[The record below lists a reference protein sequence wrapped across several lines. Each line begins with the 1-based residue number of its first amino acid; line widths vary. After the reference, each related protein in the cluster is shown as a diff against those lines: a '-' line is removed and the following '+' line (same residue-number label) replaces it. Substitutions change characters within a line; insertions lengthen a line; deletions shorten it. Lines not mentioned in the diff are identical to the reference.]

1 MKRTSP
7 FRIAARHA
15 VESHPMKEARSAPAS
30 APRALLTLLRLTSC
44 LFCLTLCYS
53 TAAAQADTYFEI
65 VARHSGKC
73 LDVEAESQ
81 AAGARVLQWDCGG
94 WTNQQWRVIPVG
106 GGYYKIVAR
115 HSGKVLDVQGGA
127 LTNGTPVWQYDEN
140 GSAAQQWQI
149 IDVGGGYSRLIA
161 RHSGKALDVAGGS
174 TATGAQ
180 IHQWDYVGGLNQ
192 QWLLRP
198 LTYYEVVAKHSGK
211 CLNVDGASTANG
223 ALLLQWDCLG
233 VSNQQFHVVPVGGY
247 YKIVARHSGK
257 VLDVQLG
264 GVSNGTPVWQHDENG
279 TAAQQWE
286 IIDVG
291 GGYSRIMARHSGKA
305 LDVSGGSTVNGA
317 QIHQWDYVGGGNQ
330 QWRLYPVSPA
340 AEGRAQQGEW
350 SPSKLWP
357 FVAIHTTL
365 LPNSKVL
372 AWSRDKDGSG
382 NDVAFSTQARVWD
395 PATDI
400 FTTVAN
406 GRTNMFCSGHTALP
420 DGRLLV
426 TGGHNYL
433 DGVGLPHTNIFK
445 YNTNQWVAGP
455 DMNAGRWY
463 PTNTTLANGEVL
475 VVTGDTGSGHN
486 TTPQVWQT
494 NVANPALESW
504 RSLPARDFAL
514 YPWMHVSPKDGRV
527 FNSGPDGGNTG
538 YLNTTTGAWTAG
550 PPMSGGY
557 YRGEGTSVMY
567 DTGKIINLGGG
578 SPPTNSAE
586 IINLN
591 ATTPAWQTIA
601 PMANARR
608 HVNGTVLPDGTVLV
622 TGGTSL
628 GGNNE
633 AGAVYA
639 AELWN
644 PAGAWP
650 QWTTLASMRIPR
662 LYHSTALLLPDGRV
676 LSTGGGFGAG
686 GTPYYEVEIF
696 SPPYLFKGARPM
708 LTNAPASVGYGQTF
722 TVSTPHASSIT
733 KVTMVRLSSVTH
745 SFNED
750 QRLATLPI
758 VSVVSGGV
766 NVTAPASGRH
776 APPGYYML
784 FILKGNG
791 VPSEGRMI
799 RIG

>member
-1 MKRTSP
+1 MKRTAP
-7 FRIAARHA
+7 FRSAAQHA
-15 VESHPMKEARSAPAS
+15 VESRPMKEAPPAS
-30 APRALLTLLRLTSC
+30 ARPPRALLALLRLTSC
-44 LFCLTLCYS
+44 LFCLTLCHS

-94 WTNQQWRVIPVG
+94 WANQQWRVIP
-106 GGYYKIVAR
+106 
-115 HSGKVLDVQGGA
+115 
-127 LTNGTPVWQYDEN
+127 
-140 GSAAQQWQI
+140 
-149 IDVGGGYSRLIA
+149 VGGGYSRLIA
-161 RHSGKALDVAGGS
+161 RHSGKALDVSGGS
-174 TATGAQ
+174 TAT
-180 IHQWDYVGGLNQ
+180 
-192 QWLLRP
+192 
-198 LTYYEVVAKHSGK
+198 
-211 CLNVDGASTANG
+211 
-223 ALLLQWDCLG
+223 
-233 VSNQQFHVVPVGGY
+233 
-247 YKIVARHSGK
+247 
-257 VLDVQLG
+257 
-264 GVSNGTPVWQHDENG
+264 
-279 TAAQQWE
+279 
-286 IIDVG
+286 
-291 GGYSRIMARHSGKA
+291 
-305 LDVSGGSTVNGA
+305 GA

-340 AEGRAQQGEW
+340 VEGRAQQGEW
-350 SPSKLWP
+350 SPPKPWP

-365 LPNSKVL
+365 LSNSKVL
-372 AWSRDKDGSG
+372 AWSRDKDGGG
-382 NDVAFSTQARVWD
+382 NDVAYSTQARVWD
-395 PATDI
+395 PVTDS

-426 TGGHNYL
+426 TGGHNL
-433 DGVGLPHTNIFK
+433 QDGVGLPHTNIFK
-445 YNTNQWVAGP
+445 YNDSINPWAAGP

-475 VVTGDTGSGHN
+475 VVTGDTGAGHN

-494 NVANPALESW
+494 NVSNPALESW
-504 RSLPARDFAL
+504 RSLPARDFVL

-550 PPMSGGY
+550 PPTGGNF

-567 DTGKIINLGGG
+567 DTGKIIILGGG
-578 SPPTNSAE
+578 SPPTSSAE

-591 ATTPAWQTIA
+591 ATTPAWQAIA

-628 GGNNE
+628 GGNNQD
-633 AGAVYA
+633 GAVYA

-686 GTPYYEVEIF
+686 GAPYYEVEIF
-696 SPPYLFKGARPM
+696 SPPYLFKGARPV
-708 LTNAPASVGYGQTF
+708 LTSAPASVGYGQTF
-722 TVSTPHASSIT
+722 TVGTPHASSIT

-750 QRLATLPI
+750 QRLATLPV

-776 APPGYYML
+776 APPGFYML